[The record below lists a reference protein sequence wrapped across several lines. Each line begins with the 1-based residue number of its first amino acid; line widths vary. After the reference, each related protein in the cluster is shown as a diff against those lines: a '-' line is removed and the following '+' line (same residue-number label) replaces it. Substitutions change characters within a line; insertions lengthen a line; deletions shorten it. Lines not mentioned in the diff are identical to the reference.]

1 VLVTVNSKEDNSKT
15 FVWISSKN
23 SASGVQRTD
32 GIELMYPNPVLYDTA
47 ENINLDVICFV

>member
-1 VLVTVNSKEDNSKT
+1 MLVTVNSKEDNSKT